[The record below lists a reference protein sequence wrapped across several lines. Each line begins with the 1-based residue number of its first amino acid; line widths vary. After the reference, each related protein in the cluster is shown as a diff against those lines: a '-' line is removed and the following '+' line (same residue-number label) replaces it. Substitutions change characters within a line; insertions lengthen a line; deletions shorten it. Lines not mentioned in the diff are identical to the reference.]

1 MGFSIFFTIM
11 KHQKVITVND
21 GWDAVCNCDNGAT
34 FEFGAQSVL
43 DESIG
48 STVNWSS
55 CLIKH
60 KNMPFLQQRTP

>member
-1 MGFSIFFTIM
+1 M

-21 GWDAVCNCDNGAT
+21 SGDAVCDCDNSAT
-34 FEFGAQSVL
+34 FELGAQSVL
-43 DESIG
+43 DESIS

-55 CLIKH
+55 RLIKH